1 MTPSRLQPP
10 VASLPRREPQLLRFR
25 LRQMFFMVTLVSVL
39 CALLV
44 GTEGPWPWLISLAA
58 LLVAAHVLGNLLGTR
73 LRDTSREVV
82 AWRALQP
89 GLLPDLPVATGQ
101 PIELAK
107 LNLPPGTPLA
117 SRERVARGTAW
128 FVAGGL
134 ALGLIAGCT
143 TIALTIG
150 PRIEWAG
157 WVVGTISC
165 GVLGAWAAF
174 SASTFSSIARHAW
187 RHANERSK

>member
-1 MTPSRLQPP
+1 MTPSRLPPP
-10 VASLPRREPQLLRFR
+10 VARLSRREPQLLRFR
-25 LRQMFFMVTLVSVL
+25 LRQMFYMVTLASVL

-58 LLVAAHVLGNLLGTR
+58 LLAAAHVLGNLLGTR
-73 LRDTSREVV
+73 LRDTSQEIV

-89 GLLPDLPVATGQ
+89 ELDPDLPVATGL

-117 SRERVARGTAW
+117 SHERIARGTAW

-134 ALGLIAGCT
+134 ALGLVAGSMA
-143 TIALTIG
+143 IALTIG

-174 SASTFSSIARHAW
+174 LASSFSSIARHAW
-187 RHANERSK
+187 RHANERSN